1 MGAKYK
7 LTITVLTMNRAEQL
21 KNAVDSCLKSDLP
34 RETQFVIVDNAS
46 TDETELVVN
55 AIKKDFPYDLV
66 YKREE
71 INRGVGGGR
80 NVCFDLAE
88 GEYVYFLDDDAEISE
103 ECYKTFFMSTIEYL
117 DRNPSVA
124 TLTTHIHDAVFG
136 ERVVATSTT
145 LAVNGLKC
153 VYTFQGGTVFV
164 RKSCFKSPL
173 FMNIMYGNE
182 EIPISMDALN
192 RGFYNVYNPDIWINH
207 YPKVNKWITDKDRI
221 NVQGA
226 SNIYMFKKMQYPII
240 CKPVLYAV
248 YLLRLLRYR
257 LQDKTII
264 KEFRKIRKDFCKEN
278 KISKIKIKTI
288 IKSFKNFG
296 MTTF

>member
-21 KNAVDSCLKSDLP
+21 KNAVNSCLKSDLP
-34 RETQFVIVDNAS
+34 RDTQFVIVDNAS
-46 TDETELVVN
+46 TDETENIVS

-103 ECYKTFFMSTIEYL
+103 ECYKTFFMSTVDYL
-117 DRNPSVA
+117 DKNPSVA
-124 TLTTHIHDAVFG
+124 TLTTKIQDEVFG
-136 ERVVATSTT
+136 KREVFHSALSI
-145 LAVNGLKC
+145 NGLSC

-207 YPKVNKWITDKDRI
+207 YPKVNKWINDKDRI

-226 SNIYMFKKMQYPII
+226 SNIYMFKKMQYPFI
-240 CKPVLYAV
+240 CRPILY
-248 YLLRLLRYR
+248 L
-257 LQDKTII
+257 I
-264 KEFRKIRKDFCKEN
+264 
-278 KISKIKIKTI
+278 
-288 IKSFKNFG
+288 
-296 MTTF
+296 